1 MPDFNSINDLGVYIQ
16 EKIDD
21 SLSKEV
27 YQVVVDNEK
36 ESIEDTVFTFTP
48 EVYQR
53 RDERGLDDPQN
64 MTDDVKDG
72 VLSVENTS
80 FFNDGYNSTSF
91 GFGLTS
97 LIENGDGDN
106 GNHYDYPYGENAH
119 IFLKPRPFIEE
130 TKEKLQESD
139 DLTNALKNGLNR
151 QGIQTK

>member
-119 IFLKPRPFIEE
+119 SFLKPRPFIEE
-130 TKEKLQESD
+130 TREKLQENNDLSD
-139 DLTNALKNGLNR
+139 ALKNGLNR